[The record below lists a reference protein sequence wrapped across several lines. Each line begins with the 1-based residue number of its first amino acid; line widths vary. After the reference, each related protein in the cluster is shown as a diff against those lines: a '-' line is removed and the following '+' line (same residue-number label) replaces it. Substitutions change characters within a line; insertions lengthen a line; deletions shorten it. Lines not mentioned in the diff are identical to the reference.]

1 MDNVLPDLPGF
12 DTATALKLLGNST
25 KLYGNVLKKFSEKYA
40 ASYNDLAAMLKS
52 DADWESVQ
60 REAHTLKGLA
70 GNIGRPDL
78 HDTAQAL
85 ELSVKDVPNP
95 DPAKV
100 SALAEDMLAQLEKT
114 LDILKQAFPA

>member
-1 MDNVLPDLPGF
+1 MDNALPDLPGF

-40 ASYNDLAAMLKS
+40 ASYSDLAAMLKS
-52 DADWESVQ
+52 GADWEGIQ

-70 GNIGRPDL
+70 GNIGHPAL

-100 SALAEDMLAQLEKT
+100 AALAEDMLAQLEKA
-114 LDILKQAFPA
+114 LNILKQAFPA